1 MTSDFEIEKQL
12 RGFLQKGHE
21 LSNPDEILEN
31 LDNARDYLS
40 EKNKST
46 KTSALDGKK
55 HRCC

>member
-1 MTSDFEIEKQL
+1 MNDFEIEREL

-21 LSNPDEILEN
+21 LTNPDEILEN

-55 HRCC
+55 